1 MSEEREP
8 DIEFRSTVRGRRLR
22 FEAVP
27 DVRVDLTGD
36 QDDASR
42 SGSERENLPDR
53 VRRHVTYTDVR
64 VDHATLSWLDPPD
77 A

>member
-1 MSEEREP
+1 VSEDRAP
-8 DIEFRSTVRGRRLR
+8 DIEVRSTVRARRLR

-36 QDDASR
+36 QDAAST

-53 VRRHVTYTDVR
+53 VRAHVTYTDVR
-64 VDHATLSWLDPPD
+64 IDHAILSWLDRPER
-77 A
+77 